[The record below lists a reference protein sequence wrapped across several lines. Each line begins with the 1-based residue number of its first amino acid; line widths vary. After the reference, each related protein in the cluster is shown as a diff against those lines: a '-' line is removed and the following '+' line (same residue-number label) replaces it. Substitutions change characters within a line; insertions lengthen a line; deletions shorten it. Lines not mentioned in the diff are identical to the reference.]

1 MGGRYI
7 KCDKQI
13 FPVLKILS
21 TGKEGNVCGTIGGDI
36 EGTRTKVRHLK
47 ESELLRLRKAK
58 RTQHSR
64 NSLGTGM
71 VVQGNVGKG
80 A

>member
-1 MGGRYI
+1 M

-13 FPVLKILS
+13 FPLLKILS
-21 TGKEGNVCGTIGGDI
+21 TRKEGNVCGTIGGRQ
-36 EGTRTKVRHLK
+36 EGTRTKVCHLK

-58 RTQHSR
+58 KTQHSR

-71 VVQGNVGKG
+71 VVQGNLGKG